1 MKTYLEITT
10 ELKADN
16 RSHRLADMLKEMP
29 AAAYWRDILTEI
41 SEKLREH
48 GDGQIHVD
56 ACFVMDK
63 QRNELDEQR

>member
-10 ELKADN
+10 ELKLEN

-29 AAAYWRDILTEI
+29 AASYWRDILTEI

-48 GDGQIHVD
+48 GNGEIHVD

-63 QRNELDEQR
+63 QRNEDEQR